1 MVPSISIV
9 IPAYNEAARLSRSL
23 GRMASF
29 LRTYQTAELLV
40 VDDGSSDGT
49 AEVAERYLSEDCSVE
64 WRVLRL
70 PTNRGKG
77 CAVRHGLLAARAPVA
92 LFSDADL
99 STPITELPKLV
110 DLIYNGSCDVAFGSR
125 ALDRRLIETRQ
136 PFYRDRAGRAF
147 NAALRLATGLPFHD
161 TQCGFKA
168 FRMAVC
174 RRTPRVRHDRWVR
187 LRCRTVVRGAS
198 RRPQAAGSSGAMAA
212 RGGQQ
217 GAPVARRS
225 ANAGRHRHRA
235 AADVGR
241 SLQFRDARGDG
252 VCAERSP
259 CNPLSV
265 VTSSNGRPTAIS
277 P

>member
-23 GRMASF
+23 GQMASF

-49 AEVAERYLSEDCSVE
+49 AEVAERYLSEHCSVD

-99 STPITELPKLV
+99 STPITEMPKLV
-110 DLIYNGSCDVAFGSR
+110 DVICDGSCDVAFGSR

-136 PFYRDRAGRAF
+136 PFIAIAR
-147 NAALRLATGLPFHD
+147 AALSMPP
-161 TQCGFKA
+161 CGSRPGSRFPTLSAASKRSEWQPA
-168 FRMAVC
+168 VKSSSRPRSMGSASMSNCCSWRTAPASGCRKFRC
-174 RRTPRVRHDRWVR
+174 DGITRR
-187 LRCRTVVRGAS
+187 
-198 RRPQAAGSSGAMAA
+198 AA
-212 RGGQQ
+212 RC
-217 GAPVARRS
+217 AC
-225 ANAGRHRHRA
+225 RA
-235 AADVGR
+235 TVR
-241 SLQFRDARGDG
+241 ECWQTS
-252 VCAERSP
+252 SP
-259 CNPLSV
+259 CG
-265 VTSSNGRPTAIS
+265 GRCGPVITIS
-277 P
+277 R